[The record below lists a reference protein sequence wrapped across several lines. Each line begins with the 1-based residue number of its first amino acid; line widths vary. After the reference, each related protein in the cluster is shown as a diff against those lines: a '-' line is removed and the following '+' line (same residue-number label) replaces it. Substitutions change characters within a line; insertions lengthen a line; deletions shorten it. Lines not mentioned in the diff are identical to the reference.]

1 MKKTLKEQQQLREQ
15 QEMTLKILRGE
26 NWVKTY
32 DLDFC
37 EALMRVYAEIGG
49 KVVTLQEGSLGLG
62 LVLCYGYGLKTV
74 VITEKYVNCWTSTHT
89 IDVYSQIPEKYKTML
104 DAVEAI

>member
-1 MKKTLKEQQQLREQ
+1 MTLEQQKIALQ
-15 QEMTLKILRGE
+15 ILRGD

-37 EALMRVYAEIGG
+37 ELLMQVYINNGG
-49 KVVTLQEGSLGLG
+49 EVVTLEEGCLGLG
-62 LVLCYGYGLKTV
+62 LVICYGCGLKTA

-89 IDVYSQIPEKYKTML
+89 IDMYTEIPEKYKTTL
-104 DAVEAI
+104 EAIDVI